1 MTSGFTLAS
10 ASASFIT
17 LENSRSTI
25 STLASPWSSEK
36 AMIAASSRVLSVLS
50 TAPVI
55 GTP

>member
-10 ASASFIT
+10 ASASLIT
-17 LENSRSTI
+17 FAYSRSVI
-25 STLASPWSSEK
+25 STLASAWSRVK
-36 AMIAASSRVLSVLS
+36 ARIAASSRVLSVLS